1 MVSRVKAVVVALALV
16 ALAAPAGA
24 SGTSVPS
31 GASGSSGGPDQPE
44 TAQSWLISP
53 ATEEGVVDGRPFF
66 TYTVDPGDTVT
77 DYLRV
82 KSLADVTQVLTL
94 YPSQAGNAANGDLV
108 LADRE
113 AAPEDL
119 SAWTSLDVQA
129 LELPPDGEQLVR
141 FDIQVP
147 ADAEPGDYTQGI
159 VTSQT
164 QQVEQDDGQLVNLD
178 SRLAARVYVRVNG
191 DLAPQVEFT
200 GLTDTYERAWWN
212 PFGTAEL
219 SYSVRNTGN
228 VRLRATDA
236 VTAEGPFGIDLGGPA
251 SGPEILDLLPGSEV
265 VSQPVEIPRVLALLQ
280 LTQTVELSP
289 YAVNQGDLPIPPV
302 EASSTV
308 RAVYWPAVV
317 LLALGLLVWV
327 VRWRRRRR
335 LLALATVRAAR
346 VEREKEPATAA
357 PAGGTPAAPGR
368 LPG

>member
-1 MVSRVKAVVVALALV
+1 MVRTVKAALVAVPLV
-16 ALAAPAGA
+16 ALAVMALSAPA
-24 SGTSVPS
+24 V
-31 GASGSSGGPDQPE
+31 ASGSSGESGSEQRE
-44 TAQSWLISP
+44 TAQSWLVSP

-66 TYTVDPGDTVT
+66 TYTVDPGDTIT

-82 KSLADVTQVLTL
+82 KSLADATQVLTL

-108 LADRE
+108 LADRA

-236 VTAEGPFGIDLGGPA
+236 VTAEGPFGIDLGGPV

-289 YAVNQGDLPIPPV
+289 YAVNQGDLPIAPA

-308 RAVYWPAVV
+308 WAVYLPAMV

-327 VRWRRRRR
+327 LRWRRRRR

-346 VEREKEPATAA
+346 VEREKDSAAAA
-357 PAGGTPAAPGR
+357 PAGGTPAAPR
-368 LPG
+368 HLPG